1 MTMFLRSLRLGR
13 LFFLTALPAFTSAM
27 SQTPAPSASASSSAS
42 DMAHVVWC
50 CQANIFQINVRQF
63 SADGTLNAVAKDLPK
78 LEKMDVDS
86 IEHKV
91 DIKIRLPDCG
101 HR

>member
-1 MTMFLRSLRLGR
+1 
-13 LFFLTALPAFTSAM
+13 
-27 SQTPAPSASASSSAS
+27 
-42 DMAHVVWC
+42 MAHVVWC